1 MASCINSSGV
11 VSSVLIFFA
20 GIRDDDDDDDDDD
33 CHAGLTLS
41 IQWVVGSIGALLH
54 DLFH

>member
-11 VSSVLIFFA
+11 VSSVLIFCV
-20 GIRDDDDDDDDDD
+20 GIGHDDDDDDDD